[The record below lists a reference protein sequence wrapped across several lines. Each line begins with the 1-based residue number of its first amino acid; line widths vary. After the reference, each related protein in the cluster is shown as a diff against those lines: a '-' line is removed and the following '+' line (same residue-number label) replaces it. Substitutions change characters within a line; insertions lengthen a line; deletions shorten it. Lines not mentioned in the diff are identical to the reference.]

1 MTMLNSIKSKTVMVK
16 RTSTRHSDEVG
27 DLIEIGNETYY
38 IVGRCVENFVV
49 YDILYPIKIR
59 RGVTA
64 FTHIRL
70 FFIAF
75 RYLLGI

>member
-1 MTMLNSIKSKTVMVK
+1 MTMLNSIKSKTLMVK

-38 IVGRCVENFVV
+38 IVGRCVENFVS
-49 YDILYPIKIR
+49 YDILYPIKIWR
-59 RGVTA
+59 LTA